1 MLTCGLLAADRKYDD
16 PLSEGLFAG
25 VVTAAKDAML
35 QDVYTSFEALAR
47 RSYAAPSKGETGRA
61 RLTCSGAHE
70 RAALCA

>member
-1 MLTCGLLAADRKYDD
+1 
-16 PLSEGLFAG
+16 
-25 VVTAAKDAML
+25 ML